1 MTRFARLIPM
11 MLLFG
16 FILGLLAGAVWL
28 LNALE
33 VSFAS
38 RV

>member
-1 MTRFARLIPM
+1 MRFARLVPM
-11 MLLFG
+11 LIAFG
-16 FILGLLAGAVWL
+16 LILALCAGAVWL
-28 LNALE
+28 VNELQ

>member
-1 MTRFARLIPM
+1 MIRFARLIPM

-28 LNALE
+28 TNQLQFSL
-33 VSFAS
+33 VG
-38 RV
+38 

>member
-1 MTRFARLIPM
+1 MTSFARLIPT

-28 LNALE
+28 LNQLQFSM
-33 VSFAS
+33 VG
-38 RV
+38 